1 MSIFAAGTWTAI
13 AAGTS
18 AAAGVYSAVKG
29 ANQAGQSPAQRNLGG
44 EIGTIT
50 GQLPGVAQAGY
61 NTQQQFGGLYNALGN
76 TNLQSGLLGGIDANR
91 FIEAHPEFQQGW
103 AENNQDPAWLQRAIN
118 AASYIQ
124 PNEVPRTGDG
134 LLGTLG
140 SAQSI
145 QDRQNA
151 TSSTFQRTGN
161 LADMQALAPGANALQ
176 RQLNP
181 EYYNALGS
189 LNTAAGQSIN
199 ASPYETALGQQA
211 LGNPASFTNGAVRDV
226 NAPGAGDS
234 VTAQQVNYN
243 PAYQAA
249 GTSMVRGPRMDS
261 ALSGALGSVANGEAG
276 SGPLQAELQKQAL
289 AQLQTNGAITQQE
302 SQQARNEA
310 RAAAEARG
318 LSYSPGAMADEILNL
333 DKYRRQRSDANQTFA
348 ANVDAQ
354 GFAQRQQ
361 GLASTLAV
369 SDAARGYAGL
379 GQQAQLANQSAGL
392 QASLANQGARLQDAG
407 MGLQAQQ
414 SNQSANLQASLANQG
429 NRLQYDQL
437 GLQGQLAN
445 QSADI
450 TRNTQGLNA
459 ADFGLRSAAQ
469 RSNDLSLANAMQQS
483 RSTDQFNRLGS
494 AAQLSSANLY
504 DPASV
509 LGSVDNR
516 LNSTTTL
523 GMGQQQFQGAP
534 DYLSQLLGYG
544 SDVNNTNYN
553 GAVAANLNSANAYSS
568 LGGGLLSA
576 AGSIGAAYLS
586 K

>member
-1 MSIFAAGTWTAI
+1 
-13 AAGTS
+13 
-18 AAAGVYSAVKG
+18 
-29 ANQAGQSPAQRNLGG
+29 
-44 EIGTIT
+44 
-50 GQLPGVAQAGY
+50 
-61 NTQQQFGGLYNALGN
+61 
-76 TNLQSGLLGGIDANR
+76 
-91 FIEAHPEFQQGW
+91 
-103 AENNQDPAWLQRAIN
+103 
-118 AASYIQ
+118 
-124 PNEVPRTGDG
+124 
-134 LLGTLG
+134 
-140 SAQSI
+140 
-145 QDRQNA
+145 
-151 TSSTFQRTGN
+151 
-161 LADMQALAPGANALQ
+161 
-176 RQLNP
+176 
-181 EYYNALGS
+181 
-189 LNTAAGQSIN
+189 
-199 ASPYETALGQQA
+199 
-211 LGNPASFTNGAVRDV
+211 
-226 NAPGAGDS
+226 
-234 VTAQQVNYN
+234 
-243 PAYQAA
+243 
-249 GTSMVRGPRMDS
+249 
-261 ALSGALGSVANGEAG
+261 
-276 SGPLQAELQKQAL
+276 
-289 AQLQTNGAITQQE
+289 
-302 SQQARNEA
+302 
-310 RAAAEARG
+310 
-318 LSYSPGAMADEILNL
+318 
-333 DKYRRQRSDANQTFA
+333 
-348 ANVDAQ
+348 
-354 GFAQRQQ
+354 
-361 GLASTLAV
+361 
-369 SDAARGYAGL
+369 
-379 GQQAQLANQSAGL
+379 
-392 QASLANQGARLQDAG
+392 

-469 RSNDLSLANAMQQS
+469 SSNDLSLANAMQQS